1 MTPIGINAGKPQLSQ
16 QSPPQTL
23 ASTSRAKS
31 PSSFS
36 GSITASHS
44 LLLRSPL
51 QGQPAPEIQI
61 QPYANAG
68 SQDKPLPPISNVHS
82 SLFSPLVYLSPTQSL
97 LPPQA
102 VSPQLQTSPYSQ
114 HIPSLSQSYPQ
125 EIDAEHGLEL
135 VSPPSSRADSP
146 FSMADVSPGP
156 RSLGRILDVR
166 DGPTSVLSTGFVQN
180 DSLSPLAS
188 LRMDLGN
195 ESFDTLSPLMSHLQ
209 PMSNFQVTNSNT
221 TSGSSLQE
229 STSLTEPLHL
239 QAAAPPQSV
248 TNSARS
254 TTYLSF
260 TGGDDDDDDDVPL
273 AVRRASLSSA
283 GSVLQSQ
290 GLGLTFVISSP
301 ITAPAV
307 RSSPSSPFNLN
318 DSDLSDLDLMSDY
331 APSEA
336 GFVSIESH
344 SGSEFGGN
352 NNEMAVGHRDE
363 THSRVLHPLATEYES
378 DSESNASW
386 SVAGESDVSGTG

>member
-1 MTPIGINAGKPQLSQ
+1 MTPIGINAGKPQPSQ

-23 ASTSRAKS
+23 ASPSRARS

-36 GSITASHS
+36 ESITGSHS
-44 LLLRSPL
+44 PLLLRSPL

-61 QPYANAG
+61 HPYANAG

-82 SLFSPLVYLSPTQSL
+82 SLFSPLIYLSPTQSL

-102 VSPQLQTSPYSQ
+102 LQTSPFSQ

-146 FSMADVSPGP
+146 FSLADVSPGP
-156 RSLGRILDVR
+156 RRILDVR
-166 DGPTSVLSTGFVQN
+166 DGPTSLLSTGFVQN

-209 PMSNFQVTNSNT
+209 PMSNFQVTNPNI

-229 STSLTEPLHL
+229 FTSLTEPLHL

-248 TNSARS
+248 TDSARS

-260 TGGDDDDDDDVPL
+260 TGGDDDDDVPL

-283 GSVLQSQ
+283 GSALQSQ
-290 GLGLTFVISSP
+290 GLGLTFVVPSP
-301 ITAPAV
+301 RTALAV
-307 RSSPSSPFNLN
+307 RSSPSSPLNLN

-331 APSEA
+331 ASSEA
-336 GFVSIESH
+336 GFVSIESL
-344 SGSEFGGN
+344 SGSEFGG

-363 THSRVLHPLATEYES
+363 TRSRVLHPSAIGYES

>member
-1 MTPIGINAGKPQLSQ
+1 MTPIGINAGKPQPPR

-23 ASTSRAKS
+23 ASPSQARS

-36 GSITASHS
+36 GSITGSHS
-44 LLLRSPL
+44 PLLRSPL
-51 QGQPAPEIQI
+51 QGQPVPFH
-61 QPYANAG
+61 PYANAG

-82 SLFSPLVYLSPTQSL
+82 SLFSPLIDLSSTHT

-125 EIDAEHGLEL
+125 ELDAEHGLEL
-135 VSPPSSRADSP
+135 LSPPSSRADSP

-156 RSLGRILDVR
+156 KIFDVR

-209 PMSNFQVTNSNT
+209 PMSNFQVTNPNT
-221 TSGSSLQE
+221 TSGSSLQQY
-229 STSLTEPLHL
+229 TSSTEPLHL

-248 TNSARS
+248 TDSARS

-260 TGGDDDDDDDVPL
+260 TGGDDDDDDVPL

-283 GSVLQSQ
+283 GSVSQSQ
-290 GLGLTFVISSP
+290 GLGLTFVVPSP
-301 ITAPAV
+301 RTAPAV
-307 RSSPSSPFNLN
+307 RSPPRSPLNFNFSN
-318 DSDLSDLDLMSDY
+318 LSDLDLMSDY
-331 APSEA
+331 ASSEA
-336 GFVSIESH
+336 EFVSIESL
-344 SGSEFGGN
+344 SGSEFGG

-363 THSRVLHPLATEYES
+363 TRSRILHPSATSYDS
-378 DSESNASW
+378 DGDSNASW

>member
-1 MTPIGINAGKPQLSQ
+1 
-16 QSPPQTL
+16 
-23 ASTSRAKS
+23 
-31 PSSFS
+31 
-36 GSITASHS
+36 
-44 LLLRSPL
+44 
-51 QGQPAPEIQI
+51 
-61 QPYANAG
+61 
-68 SQDKPLPPISNVHS
+68 
-82 SLFSPLVYLSPTQSL
+82 
-97 LPPQA
+97 
-102 VSPQLQTSPYSQ
+102 
-114 HIPSLSQSYPQ
+114 
-125 EIDAEHGLEL
+125 
-135 VSPPSSRADSP
+135 
-146 FSMADVSPGP
+146 
-156 RSLGRILDVR
+156 
-166 DGPTSVLSTGFVQN
+166 
-180 DSLSPLAS
+180 
-188 LRMDLGN
+188 MDLGN

-209 PMSNFQVTNSNT
+209 PMSNFQVANSNI

-229 STSLTEPLHL
+229 FTSLTEPLHL

-260 TGGDDDDDDDVPL
+260 TEGDDDDDDVPL

-301 ITAPAV
+301 RTAPAV

-344 SGSEFGGN
+344 SGSEFGES

-363 THSRVLHPLATEYES
+363 THSRILHPLATGYES
-378 DSESNASW
+378 DNESNASW